1 MPFCPNPQCPH
12 IKKIGKPAEYV
23 AGVSSCSD
31 CGSKL
36 TEKEI
41 AIEREKRPTLSDFQK
56 RLIYTLGML
65 ALWRMLTHI
74 APPGIN
80 FEALDRFFRER
91 GGEFVL
97 TDLFGLSRI
106 TVLALGLMPYVTASV
121 AVEILALFLKPLKSW
136 RESGYQGRLKLRRTA
151 LLATLLLALVQ
162 GYGIAQGLAGMD
174 AGSLV
179 YNLGLSY
186 RLLFALTLATG
197 TFITIGIADQ
207 ITRKGIGHG
216 ISVIIFTS

>member
-136 RESGYQGRLKLRRTA
+136 RESGYQEGLNSGELPFLQRCFS
-151 LLATLLLALVQ
+151 LLSRA
-162 GYGIAQGLAGMD
+162 M
-174 AGSLV
+174 GSLRDLQAWMRGV
-179 YNLGLSY
+179 SS
-186 RLLFALTLATG
+186 TILA
-197 TFITIGIADQ
+197 
-207 ITRKGIGHG
+207 
-216 ISVIIFTS
+216 